1 MPGGEDGRQRDIEQL
16 RRALRARRARLEPGP
31 PPPQAPV
38 GTGPVGR
45 PVGPRLELDR
55 PAPRAAP
62 AAPAAPAAGGQ
73 PLLPPA
79 PPVPARRTRW
89 ARRLIVPAVALAV
102 GLAFGLALGSWSGR
116 VGGPAAAPA
125 APPPASAPAAAPAT
139 SVVVRPTASSACL
152 ETAKRADEVI
162 HLLITN
168 QRSRAARVLVAYT
181 IASRQC
187 RRDAS
192 P

>member
-31 PPPQAPV
+31 PASRPGQAPV
-38 GTGPVGR
+38 GTGPVQR
-45 PVGPRLELDR
+45 QFGPRLELDR
-55 PAPRAAP
+55 PAPPPPATAAAP
-62 AAPAAPAAGGQ
+62 AAARQ

-79 PPVPARRTRW
+79 PPMPARRTRR
-89 ARRLIVPAVALAV
+89 ARRLIAPAVALAV
-102 GLAFGLALGSWSGR
+102 GLAFGLALGAGR
-116 VGGPAAAPA
+116 AGGPAGAPA
-125 APPPASAPAAAPAT
+125 APPPASAPAAPPVT

-152 ETAKRADEVI
+152 ETARRADEVI
-162 HLLITN
+162 HLLVTN
-168 QRSRAARVLVAYT
+168 RRSRAARVLVAYT

>member
-1 MPGGEDGRQRDIEQL
+1 VPGGEDGRQRDIEQL

-31 PPPQAPV
+31 PPPHAPV

-55 PAPRAAP
+55 PAPPAAAAP
-62 AAPAAPAAGGQ
+62 AAAAGGP

-89 ARRLIVPAVALAV
+89 ARRLVVPAVALAV

-125 APPPASAPAAAPAT
+125 APPPASAPATAPAT

-168 QRSRAARVLVAYT
+168 ERSRAARVLVAYT

>member
-16 RRALRARRARLEPGP
+16 RRALRARRARREPGP
-31 PPPQAPV
+31 PASQPRQAPV
-38 GTGPVGR
+38 GTGPVR
-45 PVGPRLELDR
+45 RQFGPRLELDR
-55 PAPRAAP
+55 PDPPPATAAAP
-62 AAPAAPAAGGQ
+62 AAARQ

-79 PPVPARRTRW
+79 PPMPARRTRW
-89 ARRLIVPAVALAV
+89 ARRLIAPAVALAV
-102 GLAFGLALGSWSGR
+102 GLAFGLALGAGR
-116 VGGPAAAPA
+116 AGGPAGAPA
-125 APPPASAPAAAPAT
+125 APPPASAPAAAPVT

-152 ETAKRADEVI
+152 ETARRADEVI

-168 QRSRAARVLVAYT
+168 RRSRAARVLVAYT